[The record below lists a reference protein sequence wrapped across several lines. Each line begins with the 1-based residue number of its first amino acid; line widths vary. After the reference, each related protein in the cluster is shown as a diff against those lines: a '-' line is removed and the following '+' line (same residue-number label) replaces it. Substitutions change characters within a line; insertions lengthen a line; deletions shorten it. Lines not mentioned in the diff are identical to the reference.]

1 MNIEEIMTPELKA
14 MLITMQKDMYMR
26 GKRDCIDALLFAVN
40 AVPEMNRARII
51 ALLEGILKD
60 ERMGELG

>member
-14 MLITMQKDMYMR
+14 MLITMQKNMYMQ

-40 AVPEMNRARII
+40 AVPEMNRERII
-51 ALLEGILKD
+51 AFLEGILRD
-60 ERMGELG
+60 EKARELG